1 MSTLEAGSKP
11 LTVDH
16 LSTELVIYRTSPGLI
31 LSLLSSVNLHL
42 AIPRQQEN
50 LIEAPLIRKG
60 AVRAVYRNGTIHRHL
75 EDHLEKISVGLLT
88 QLVQP
93 VSLESQTR
101 ELGR

>member
-42 AIPRQQEN
+42 AIPQQEN

-60 AVRAVYRNGTIHRHL
+60 AVRAVYRNGTIHRHQ

-93 VSLESQTR
+93 VSLESQMR